1 MGKYNGAVIT
11 NAGEQLLATALA
23 GSVELM
29 WTVMKTSTTV
39 VSQSSIKAMTSLS
52 GVQQTANIS
61 RVSVYSENVVQVS
74 ARFPNTNIS
83 AAYQINTVGI
93 YGRLWNQS
101 TDTLIA
107 VMTAVTP
114 DTMPVYDAD
123 SPTAYIFTNHLTV
136 QDAPAITM
144 TVNDTG
150 TATVADLEGKLDV
163 NGDASEAYVST
174 FTTSS
179 ASYPIPQTGDSLK
192 QILGKI
198 IKFFADIKAAVV
210 GLSISGRTI
219 TWTKADG
226 TTGTLTTQDTT
237 YSNATTS
244 AAGLMSAY
252 DKTKLNGIASGAQVN
267 SITGVKGNAE
277 STYRT
282 GQVNITPANVGAAP
296 TSHASNANTY
306 GLGNQSA
313 YGHVKIID
321 SLAERAYAAGEV
333 LSAHMGG
340 QLQKNIENGITG
352 AAVSRTSWAWG
363 GSFDS
368 SQSYVTA
375 WRSGDVVV
383 VSVAAAISSA
393 IPAKTDRNIL
403 TNLPAARNRVYAT
416 LTCVSFD
423 SNTAPSEI
431 LGTVMCTIRPED
443 SATTLKVDKNI
454 NPTACP
460 YGAMYGTF
468 AYITSEA

>member
-11 NAGEQLLATALA
+11 NAGEQLLASAIA
-23 GSVELM
+23 GTELR
-29 WTVMKTSTTV
+29 WTVMRTSTTV
-39 VSQSSIKAMTSLS
+39 VSTASIKAMTSLT
-52 GVQQTANIS
+52 GVQQTANIT
-61 RVSVYSENVVQVS
+61 RASVYSDNVVQVS
-74 ARFPNTNIS
+74 ARFPNTDIA

-93 YGRLWNQS
+93 YGRLWTDTQ
-101 TDTLIA
+101 DTLIA
-107 VMTAVTP
+107 VMTAVEA
-114 DTMPVYDAD
+114 DTMPAYDAD
-123 SPTAYIFTNHLTV
+123 SPAAYIFTNHLTV
-136 QDAPAITM
+136 QDAASVTM
-144 TVNDTG
+144 SVNDTG

-163 NGDASEAYVST
+163 NGDASEVYVST
-174 FTTSS
+174 FTSSS
-179 ASYPIPQTGDSLK
+179 ASYPVPQTGDSFK

-198 IKFFADIKAAVV
+198 SKFFADIKAAVV

-237 YSNATTS
+237 YSPATTA
-244 AAGLMSAY
+244 AAGLMSAD
-252 DKTKLNGIASGAQVN
+252 DKTKLNGIAAGAQVN
-267 SITGVKGNAE
+267 SITGVKGAAE

-296 TSHASNANTY
+296 TSHASTENTY

-321 SLAERAYAAGEV
+321 SLDERAYAAGEV

-352 AAVSRTSWAWG
+352 AVITRTSWAWG

-375 WRSGDVVV
+375 WRSGDVIV
-383 VSVAAAISSA
+383 VSVAAAISAA

-443 SATTLKVDKNI
+443 SATTLKIDKNI

>member
-11 NAGEQLLATALA
+11 NAGEQLLASALA

-29 WTVMKTSTTV
+29 WTVMRTSTSV
-39 VSQSSIKAMTSLS
+39 VSTSSIKAMTSLT
-52 GVQQTANIS
+52 GVQQTASIT
-61 RVSVYSENVVQVS
+61 RASVYSENVVQVT
-74 ARFPNTNIS
+74 ARFPNTEI
-83 AAYQINTVGI
+83 AVAYQINTVGI

-101 TDTLIA
+101 SDTLIA

-123 SPTAYIFTNHLTV
+123 SPAAYIFTNHLTV
-136 QDAPAITM
+136 QDAASVTM
-144 TVNDTG
+144 SVNDTG

-163 NGDASEAYVST
+163 DGDASEAYVST

-179 ASYPIPQTGDSLK
+179 ASYPIPQTGDSFK

-198 IKFFADIKAAVV
+198 CKFFADIKAAVV
-210 GLSISGRTI
+210 GLTISGRTI

-244 AAGLMSAY
+244 AAGLMSTA
-252 DKTKLNGIASGAQVN
+252 DKSKLNGIAAGAQVN

-282 GQVNITPANVGAAP
+282 GNVNITPANIGAANI
-296 TSHASNANTY
+296 SHASAETTF

-313 YGHVKIID
+313 YGHVKIIN
-321 SLAERAYAAGEV
+321 SLAEREYAAGEA

-340 QLQKNIENGITG
+340 ELQKNIENGITG
-352 AAVSRTSWAWG
+352 TAVSRTSWTWG
-363 GSFDS
+363 ASFNS
-368 SQSYVTA
+368 AQSYVTV
-375 WRSGDVVV
+375 WRSGDAVV

-423 SNTAPSEI
+423 SNLAPSEI

-443 SATTLKVDKNI
+443 SATTLKVDKNL

>member
-11 NAGEQLLATALA
+11 NAGEQLLASALA

-29 WTVMKTSTTV
+29 WTVMRTSTAV
-39 VSQSSIKAMTSLS
+39 VSTSSIKAMTSLS
-52 GVQQTANIS
+52 GVQQTASIT
-61 RVSVYSENVVQVS
+61 RASVYSENVVQVT
-74 ARFPNTNIS
+74 ARFPNTEI
-83 AAYQINTVGI
+83 AVAYQINTVGI

-101 TDTLIA
+101 SDTLIA

-123 SPTAYIFTNHLTV
+123 SPAAYIFTNHLTV
-136 QDAPAITM
+136 QDAASVTM
-144 TVNDTG
+144 SVNDTG

-163 NGDASEAYVST
+163 DGNASEAYVST
-174 FTTSS
+174 FATSS
-179 ASYPIPQTGDSLK
+179 ASFPVPQTGDSFK

-198 IKFFADIKAAVV
+198 LKFFTDIKAAVV
-210 GLSISGRTI
+210 GLTINGRTI

-237 YSNATTS
+237 YSNATAS
-244 AAGLMSAY
+244 AAGLMSAT
-252 DKTKLNGIASGAQVN
+252 DKSKLDGIASGAQVN
-267 SITGVKGNAE
+267 SITGVKGSAE

-296 TSHASNANTY
+296 TSHASTENTY

-352 AAVSRTSWAWG
+352 AVVSRASWTWG

-423 SNTAPSEI
+423 NNLAPSEI
-431 LGTVMCTIRPED
+431 LGTVMCAIRPED

-460 YGAMYGTF
+460 YGAIYGTF

>member
-11 NAGEQLLATALA
+11 NAGEQLLASALA
-23 GSVELM
+23 GTELR
-29 WTVMKTSTTV
+29 WTVMRTSTATV
-39 VSQSSIKAMTSLS
+39 SADSIKGLTSLT
-52 GVQQTANIS
+52 GVKQAANITNAF
-61 RVSVYSENVVQVS
+61 VYSNSVIQVS
-74 ARFPNTNIS
+74 ARFSNTNVS
-83 AAYQINTVGI
+83 TAYDIRTVGI
-93 YGRLWNQS
+93 YGRLFGQTS
-101 TDTLIA
+101 DTLIA

-114 DTMPVYDAD
+114 DTMPPYDSD
-123 SPTAYIFTNHLTV
+123 SPAAFVFTNRLAI
-136 QDAPAITM
+136 QDAASVTM
-144 TVNDTG
+144 TVDDTG
-150 TATVADLEGKLDV
+150 AASVADLELKV
-163 NGDASEAYVST
+163 SKTGDISDTYVST
-174 FTTSS
+174 ATASS
-179 ASYPIPQTGDSLK
+179 ASYPVPQTGDSVK
-192 QILGKI
+192 VILGKI
-198 IKFFADIKAAVV
+198 RKFFADIKGAIVK
-210 GLSISGRTI
+210 LTISGRTI

-226 TTGTLTTQDTT
+226 TTGTLQTQDTT
-237 YSNATTS
+237 YNAASTS
-244 AAGLMSAY
+244 AAGLMSAS
-252 DKTKLNGIASGAQVN
+252 DKIKLNGIASGAQVN

-296 TSHASNANTY
+296 TSHASVETTF

-352 AAVSRTSWAWG
+352 AVITRTSWAWG

-375 WRSGDVVV
+375 WRSGDVIV
-383 VSVAAAISSA
+383 VSVAAAISAA

>member
-11 NAGEQLLATALA
+11 NAGEQLLASALA

-29 WTVMKTSTTV
+29 WTVMRTSTAV
-39 VSQSSIKAMTSLS
+39 VSTSSIKAMTSLT
-52 GVQQTANIS
+52 GVQQTASIT
-61 RVSVYSENVVQVS
+61 RASVYSENVVQVT
-74 ARFPNTNIS
+74 ARFPNTEI
-83 AAYQINTVGI
+83 AVAYQINTVGI

-101 TDTLIA
+101 SDTLIA

-123 SPTAYIFTNHLTV
+123 SPAAYIFTNHLTV
-136 QDAPAITM
+136 QDAASVTM
-144 TVNDTG
+144 SVNDTG

-163 NGDASEAYVST
+163 DGDASEAYVST
-174 FTTSS
+174 FSTSS
-179 ASYPIPQTGDSLK
+179 ASYPIPQTGDSFK

-244 AAGLMSAY
+244 AAGLMSAA
-252 DKTKLNGIASGAQVN
+252 DKTKLNGIAAGAQVN

-277 STYRT
+277 TNYRT

-340 QLQKNIENGITG
+340 ELQKHIEDGITG
-352 AAVSRTSWAWG
+352 TAVSRTSWTWG
-363 GSFDS
+363 ASFDS
-368 SQSYVTA
+368 SRSYVTV
-375 WRSGDVVV
+375 WRSGDAVV
-383 VSVAAAISSA
+383 VSVAADISSA

-423 SNTAPSEI
+423 SNAAPVEI

-460 YGAMYGTF
+460 YGVMYGTF